1 MTAPRPTVSVI
12 TICLNDAPGLRRTV
26 DSVLAQD
33 HPALEHVIVD
43 GGSRDGTAALLDE
56 RRAHISFHRVAYD
69 MLAAAAAVRQ
79 AGLPAFDA
87 DRLELGQ

>member
-1 MTAPRPTVSVI
+1 VV
-12 TICLNDAPGLRRTV
+12 V
-26 DSVLAQD
+26 
-33 HPALEHVIVD
+33 
-43 GGSRDGTAALLDE
+43 GSAGQPRDGDPRAMYALLDE
-56 RRAHISFHRVAYD
+56 PRAHISFHRVAYD